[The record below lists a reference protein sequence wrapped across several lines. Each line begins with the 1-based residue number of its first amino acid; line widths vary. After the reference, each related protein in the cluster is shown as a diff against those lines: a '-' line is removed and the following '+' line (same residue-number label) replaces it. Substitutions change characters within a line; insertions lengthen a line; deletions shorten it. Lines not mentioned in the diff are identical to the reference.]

1 MADAENTHQSLVNT
15 IRDFHRRG
23 WCEGTGGNFS
33 VVLQNAPLRLL
44 MAPSGID
51 KATVRPEILIEVDE
65 HGNVTAGNG
74 RASAET
80 ALHLTLV
87 KHAQAGS
94 VLHTHSVKATVLSQQ
109 FTTKG
114 HINIHH
120 LEMLKGLDGINTH
133 DTEISIPVLHNDQ
146 DIERLSLRSRAV
158 LSNAPHALLVA
169 GHGLYT
175 WGATLQD
182 AKRHTEIIEFLLDV
196 TWHQQCLRQN
206 P

>member
-1 MADAENTHQSLVNT
+1 MADAENTHQRLVNT

-33 VVLQNAPLRLL
+33 VVLQKAPLRLL

-51 KATVRPEILIEVDE
+51 KATVRPEILIEVNE
-65 HGNVTAGNG
+65 HGHVTAGNG

-109 FTTKG
+109 FSTEG
-114 HINIHH
+114 QINIQQ

-146 DIERLSLRSRAV
+146 DIERLSIRSRSV
-158 LSNAPHALLVA
+158 LSKAPHALLVA

>member
-1 MADAENTHQSLVNT
+1 
-15 IRDFHRRG
+15 
-23 WCEGTGGNFS
+23 
-33 VVLQNAPLRLL
+33 

-51 KATVRPEILIEVDE
+51 KAAVRPEILIEVNE
-65 HGNVTAGNG
+65 HGHVTAGNG

-109 FTTKG
+109 FSTEG
-114 HINIHH
+114 QINIQQ

-133 DTEISIPVLHNDQ
+133 DTEIAIPVLHNDQ
-146 DIERLSLRSRAV
+146 DIERLSIHSRSV
-158 LSNAPHALLVA
+158 LSKAPHALLVA

>member
-1 MADAENTHQSLVNT
+1 M
-15 IRDFHRRG
+15 
-23 WCEGTGGNFS
+23 
-33 VVLQNAPLRLL
+33 VLQKAPLRLL

-51 KATVRPEILIEVDE
+51 KAAVRPEILIEVNE
-65 HGNVTAGNG
+65 HGHVTAGNG

-109 FTTKG
+109 FSTEG
-114 HINIHH
+114 QINIQQ
-120 LEMLKGLDGINTH
+120 LEMLKGLDGISTH
-133 DTEISIPVLHNDQ
+133 DTEISIPVVHNDQ
-146 DIERLSLRSRAV
+146 DIERLSIHSRSV
-158 LSNAPHALLVA
+158 LSKAPHALLVA